1 MSSSSP
7 FRRFRRSQQ
16 QQQDQI
22 PPPSAQSSLANK
34 RSASNTFGRLLNRN
48 DRRANSNRSEGQPP
62 LATFD
67 ACIQAADAIAA
78 SPPAIERAEST
89 STVDTNCSA
98 SMATS
103 KKASIA
109 DCSVLVSPDGALLF
123 TANNIG
129 DRRLNLEEGD
139 EPYGW
144 TNWEKAEDDVIFDE
158 EYKSAVVLGND
169 LTANGDFD
177 SNGFTARGWNH
188 DACSSALSASRDVLG
203 IMETFLENI
212 AAAKKQESE
221 EVLNATSK
229 MKECQQRLMSTSY
242 SKQRLGPLL
251 NAGTNLAIAME
262 SVEEYYTDV
271 AEYSAEQWRIAN
283 TNLHAS
289 TLCSACEVG
298 EDLSLSE
305 QVEKQEQLFCVQG
318 MLPKLKEATV
328 KATSRV
334 HERERAMDDIR
345 TFVSDA
351 QSILV
356 RQKNWAANQWRQ
368 VEEEE
373 ANIDRLYAIKKLQ
386 QHEYYEEQKMKQ
398 EARLLGEIR
407 TEPNLTD
414 EVWQMVNEVN
424 SMEDFGHTGYSPNT
438 SRKAS
443 ISKELKMNNRKE
455 AGVSQEQPPKKI
467 IRADIEKESQV
478 GDMRMIAQAADE
490 AVEDASSKLL
500 NIMSKGDTT
509 LRSSRLAAETCLLS
523 ECNAAHS
530 CLKSIVALERAS
542 LEERLKKLEV
552 LETAVDTIDVR
563 RDIDNYIRNDKL
575 MPGGR
580 SKFGSDD
587 DGGIAA
593 ALATLNSH
601 ERNHVPE
608 SSLPRIYQPD
618 FFEGWSEEDEGA
630 VDVEQLDELEPRVV
644 KETIE
649 LLFSEEG
656 EEITSD
662 GGESMPPPIKLLCRA
677 LSLKKRGSAYR
688 QALLYE
694 LNSQRSRTTL
704 VKRKSSFKLLC
715 DIFNSF
721 LEGCGHEAK
730 DVKMLMILSQTFYRI
745 REKGE
750 DSDDS
755 DNDSSDEGHERSGRL
770 YVKSSLTHHDVWRTD
785 SFWDEALGQCVS
797 EALTKSGVLSSYS
810 NDSNAGR
817 EVKNGTDLKWH
828 DLDPHE
834 YAGVASQVHSVVFA
848 QLGTLSHSML
858 EMDIGVKTACSFVR
872 RISVRYQLPLSLRIT
887 LIQHLIRKTEP
898 QNNA

>member
-1 MSSSSP
+1 
-7 FRRFRRSQQ
+7 
-16 QQQDQI
+16 
-22 PPPSAQSSLANK
+22 
-34 RSASNTFGRLLNRN
+34 
-48 DRRANSNRSEGQPP
+48 
-62 LATFD
+62 
-67 ACIQAADAIAA
+67 IAA
-78 SPPAIERAEST
+78 SPPAIERADST

-271 AEYSAEQWRIAN
+271 AEYSAEQ
-283 TNLHAS
+283 S
-289 TLCSACEVG
+289 CEVG

-386 QHEYYEEQKMKQ
+386 QHEYYEEQKM
-398 EARLLGEIR
+398 
-407 TEPNLTD
+407 
-414 EVWQMVNEVN
+414 MVNEVN

-848 QLGTLSHSML
+848 QLGTLSREFKGSSSLLKNFGLTVLFCLDSML